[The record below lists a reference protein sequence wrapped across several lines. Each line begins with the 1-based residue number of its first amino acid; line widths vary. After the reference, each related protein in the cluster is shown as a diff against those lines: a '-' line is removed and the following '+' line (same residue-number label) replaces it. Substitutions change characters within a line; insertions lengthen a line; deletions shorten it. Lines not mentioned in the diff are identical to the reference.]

1 MRRDHCGTL
10 VTPGTRSTMTNLPTA
25 ESTLRIGALASR
37 TGVSVEALRYYETRG
52 LLRPATRR
60 STGYREYAAESVRL
74 VRFIKRV
81 QALGFSLAEVEEL
94 VRLRER
100 AWSGDAPRQLRVAA
114 VAKVEDIDRRIRQLG
129 AMRGALAE
137 LVDACDTACLEGCE
151 PAGECESPRLRTALP
166 CPLIEALDP
175 DDGVGDSQAEQPDP
189 IRHTA
194 PTAVGTNSPAASSRR
209 PSVRGR
215 LPARKP
221 QHNQRR
227 NP

>member
-151 PAGECESPRLRTALP
+151 PAGECESPRLQAALP

-194 PTAVGTNSPAASSRR
+194 PAAVDTSSPAASSRR

-215 LPARKP
+215 LPARQP